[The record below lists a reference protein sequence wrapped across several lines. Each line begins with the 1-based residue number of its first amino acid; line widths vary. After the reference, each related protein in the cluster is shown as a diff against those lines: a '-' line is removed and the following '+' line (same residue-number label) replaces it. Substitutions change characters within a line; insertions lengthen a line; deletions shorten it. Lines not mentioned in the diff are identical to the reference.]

1 MQNKAAIII
10 LTIALVLV
18 SIYQLSFTGA
28 TYKVKK
34 DAKEYA
40 KGDLVKETNYI
51 DSIASLTK
59 DQWSFIGKTY
69 KECQKKEINLGL
81 DLKGGMNVILDIS
94 IEDILKTLSS
104 HSTNKTF
111 LDALARANELQKQSQ
126 ADYLTLFRRA
136 FEEIGPN
143 QKLYAIFYQAPEMK
157 ARNIKFNSTNDEVMK
172 ALDAEVTIAIDN
184 AFSIL
189 RERIDRFGVVQPTI
203 TKLSIKGRILIDL
216 PGQKDSKRVR
226 ELLQGTAN
234 LEFWETYENSEVIG
248 ALDQAD
254 KLLRAM
260 QVNKERTDTV
270 KTKTADQKTS
280 ADTTTMTDKALLEL
294 IKKDTT
300 ATAQPS
306 SRDELALQNPLWSI
320 LSPRV
325 DKQGQPY
332 PSCMVGL
339 AKGTDTAKVNSYLKM
354 KQIRAIF
361 AAQKIKVMINNQ
373 VVERPMSNIKFYW
386 SQNPHKYDIT
396 KTSYELHAIN
406 IGNGIPK
413 LTGDAIS
420 SARTSTGI
428 TGSEV
433 NVNFNMTRNGAEIWR
448 TMTKQAIENKGGA
461 NELHRCIAVVLDGY
475 VRSYPR
481 VVNEISAGNTEIT
494 GDFTIEEATDLAN
507 ILKSGK
513 MPAPARIESYTIV
526 GPTLGKE
533 AINSGF
539 ISFVIAFALV
549 LAFMI
554 FYYSKSAGTIAD
566 IALITNVFLL
576 FGVLASL
583 GAVLTLPGIAGMVLT
598 MGMAVDANVLI
609 YERIR
614 EELRAG
620 KGIKLAISEGYS
632 RAYSAII
639 DSNVTTI
646 LTGIVLYIFG
656 RGPIKGF
663 ATTLV
668 IGILTSMFTAIFI
681 TRLIYDSL
689 LKKNADLKFSIK
701 ITANVFKN
709 TKIDFIGM
717 RKYFYI
723 GSAAILLAGVI
734 SLFVR
739 GLNPGIDFTGGRT
752 FVVRFD
758 KPVITADIAAR
769 LNQSFGELP
778 QVVIFGSDN
787 QVKITTKYKINETGV
802 ADEVNTKL
810 YEGLKSFLSDN
821 VSKEDFLDNYMKSSE
836 TVGPVVA
843 ADIKINAIY
852 AIGISLVL
860 MFLYIFMRFRYW
872 QYGFGAVMSLAHD
885 TLLVI
890 GVYSIF
896 WGIMP
901 FSMEIDQA
909 FIAAILTIIGFSIN
923 DTVIVF
929 DRLREYIPLYRK
941 RPLREVLNMAINST
955 LSRTINTTL
964 TVILTIVAM
973 FIFGGAVIR
982 GFMFALLVGIGT
994 GVYSSVFV
1002 ATALMYD
1009 TIKKKG
1015 DEPEEA
1021 KVAVKA

>member
-40 KGDLVKETNYI
+40 KGDLLKETSYI

-94 IEDILKTLSS
+94 IEDILKALSS

-111 LDALARANELQKQSQ
+111 IDALARAKELQKQSQ
-126 ADYLTLFRRA
+126 ADYLTLFGRA

-143 QKLYAIFYQAPEMK
+143 QSLAAIFSLAPEMK
-157 ARNIKFNSTNDEVMK
+157 ARNIKFNSTNAEVMK
-172 ALDAEVTIAIDN
+172 ALDAEVTVAIDN
-184 AFSIL
+184 AFNIL
-189 RERIDRFGVVQPTI
+189 RQRIDRFGVVQPSI
-203 TKLSIKGRILIDL
+203 TKLATKGRILIDL
-216 PGQKDSKRVR
+216 PGMKDSKRVR

-234 LEFWETYENSEVIG
+234 LEFWETYENSEIIG
-248 ALDQAD
+248 ALNTAD

-260 QVNKERTDTV
+260 QVNKEKTDTI
-270 KTKTADQKTS
+270 KTKTAEQKTS
-280 ADTTTMTDKALLEL
+280 ADTTTVTDKALLEL

-306 SRDELALQNPLWSI
+306 SREELSLQNPLWSI
-320 LSPRV
+320 LSPRA
-325 DKQGQPY
+325 DNRGQPY

-339 AKGTDTAKVNSYLKM
+339 AKGIDTAKVNSYLKM
-354 KQIRAIF
+354 KQIKALFPPTCR
-361 AAQKIKVMINNQ
+361 
-373 VVERPMSNIKFYW
+373 FYW
-386 SQNPHKYDIT
+386 SQNPHKFDIT

-406 IGNGIPK
+406 IGNGVPK
-413 LTGDAIS
+413 LTGDAVV

-433 NVNFNMTRNGAEIWR
+433 KVDFNMTRKGADIWR

-481 VVNEISAGNTEIT
+481 VVNEITGGNTEIT

-513 MPAPARIESYTIV
+513 MPAPAKIESYTIV

-539 ISFVIAFALV
+539 VSFVIAFALV

-646 LTGIVLYIFG
+646 LTGIVLYVFG
-656 RGPIKGF
+656 QGPIKGF

-681 TRLIYDSL
+681 TRLIYERL

-701 ITANVFKN
+701 ITANIFKN

-723 GSAAILLAGVI
+723 ASGAILLAGVI

-752 FVVRFD
+752 FVVRFE
-758 KPVITADIAAR
+758 KPAVTEDIAAR
-769 LNQSFGELP
+769 LNQSFGQLP

-802 ADEVNTKL
+802 DEEVNTKL
-810 YEGLKSFLSDN
+810 YEGLKSFLGDN
-821 VSKEDFLDNYMKSSE
+821 VSKEDFQNNYIKSSE

-843 ADIKINAIY
+843 ADIKINAFY
-852 AIGISLVL
+852 AVGIALVL
-860 MFLYIFMRFRYW
+860 IFLYIFMRFRYW
-872 QYGFGAVMSLAHD
+872 QYGFGAVMSLVHD

-896 WGIMP
+896 WGLMP

-909 FIAAILTIIGFSIN
+909 FIAAILTVIGFSVN

-1015 DEPEEA
+1015 DEHEEA

>member
-1 MQNKAAIII
+1 MQNKAAIIV
-10 LTIALVLV
+10 LAIALGLV

-34 DAKEYA
+34 EAREFA
-40 KGDLVKETNYI
+40 KGSLVKETQYI
-51 DSIASLTK
+51 DSISTLPK
-59 DQWSFIGKTY
+59 EKWSFLRYTF
-69 KECQKKEINLGL
+69 KECQKKELNLGL
-81 DLKGGMNVILDIS
+81 DLKGGMSVILEVS
-94 IEDILKTLSS
+94 VQDILKALS
-104 HSTNKTF
+104 NYNPDKTF
-111 LDALARANELQKQSQ
+111 NDALARAGELQKQSQ
-126 ADYLTLFRRA
+126 ADYLTLFGRA
-136 FEEIGPN
+136 FQEIDPN
-143 QKLYAIFYQAPEMK
+143 AKLASVFGTVELREKI
-157 ARNIKFNSTNDEVMK
+157 NFNSSNEEVLK
-172 ALDAEVTIAIDN
+172 VLDTEVSGAITN
-184 AFSIL
+184 AFNIL
-189 RERIDRFGVVQPTI
+189 RTRIDRFGVVQPNI
-203 TKLSIKGRILIDL
+203 TQLATKGRILIDL
-216 PGQKDSKRVR
+216 PGQTNPKRVR

-234 LEFWETYENSEVIG
+234 LEFWETYENGEIIG
-248 ALDQAD
+248 YLSTANNLLKEINVNTQTSNSASSAAAASSD
-254 KLLRAM
+254 K
-260 QVNKERTDTV
+260 T
-270 KTKTADQKTS
+270 TA
-280 ADTTTMTDKALLEL
+280 ADTTKQDQTLLDL
-294 IKKDTT
+294 IAKDTT
-300 ATAQPS
+300 KAADAST
-306 SRDELALQNPLWSI
+306 REEFTLQNPLFGL

-325 DKQGQPY
+325 NQQGQPL

-339 AKGTDTAKVNSYLKM
+339 ASSKDTARVNSMLKM
-354 KQIRAIF
+354 
-361 AAQKIKVMINNQ
+361 NQ
-373 VVERPMSNIKFYW
+373 VKALFPRDLKFLW
-386 SQNPHKYDIT
+386 SQNPYKYDET
-396 KTSYELHAIN
+396 KTLFELHAIKVTTRDGRPPLDGGV
-406 IGNGIPK
+406 I
-413 LTGDAIS
+413 T
-420 SARTSTGI
+420 SARTSSGV

-433 NVNFNMTRNGAEIWR
+433 KVDMSMNAEGAKTWARMTR
-448 TMTKQAIENKGGA
+448 ENID
-461 NELHRCIAVVLDGY
+461 RCLVVVLDGY

-481 VVNEISAGNTEIT
+481 VQNEITGGNTEIT
-494 GDFTIEEATDLAN
+494 GDFTIEEADDLAN

-513 MPAPARIESYTIV
+513 LPAPAHIISDTIV

-533 AINSGF
+533 AISAGF
-539 ISFVIAFALV
+539 YSFLIAFTLV

-554 FYYSKSAGTIAD
+554 FYYSKSAGTIAN
-566 IALITNVFLL
+566 IALIANVFLL

-583 GAVLTLPGIAGMVLT
+583 NAVLTLPGIAGIVLT

-620 KGIKLAISEGYS
+620 KGIKLAIADGYKH
-632 RAYSAII
+632 AYSAII

-656 RGPIKGF
+656 SGPIKGF

-689 LKKNADLKFSIK
+689 LKKNANLTFSIK
-701 ITANVFKN
+701 ITAEVFKH

-723 GSAAILLAGVI
+723 VSGVILLAGTV
-734 SLFVR
+734 SLFIR

-752 FVVRFD
+752 FVIRFD
-758 KPVITADIAAR
+758 KPVTTEEIASK
-769 LNQSFGELP
+769 LNVSFGDLP
-778 QVVIFGSDN
+778 QVVTFGSVN
-787 QVKITTKYKINETGV
+787 QVKITTKYRINETGV
-802 ADEVNTKL
+802 DDEVDTKL
-810 YEGLKSFLSDN
+810 YDGLKDIVGGNISR
-821 VSKEDFLDNYMKSSE
+821 EDFLSKYRVSSE

-843 ADIKINAIY
+843 ADIKINAFF
-852 AIGISLVL
+852 AVGIALVL
-860 MFLYIFMRFRYW
+860 IFFYIFMRFRYW

-896 WGIMP
+896 WGLMP

-909 FIAAILTIIGFSIN
+909 FIAAILTVIGFSVN

-941 RPLREVLNMAINST
+941 RPLKEVLNMAINST

-964 TVILTIVAM
+964 TVILTIIAM

-1009 TIKKKG
+1009 TSPKGNAEEELKGKIK
-1015 DEPEEA
+1015 A
-1021 KVAVKA
+1021 

>member
-10 LTIALVLV
+10 LAIALGLV

-34 DAKEYA
+34 EAREFA
-40 KGDLVKETNYI
+40 KGSLVKETQYL
-51 DSIASLTK
+51 DSISTLPKEKWGFLGYT
-59 DQWSFIGKTY
+59 F
-69 KECQKKEINLGL
+69 KECQKKELNLGL
-81 DLKGGMNVILDIS
+81 DLKGGMNVILEIS
-94 IEDILKTLSS
+94 VEDILKALS
-104 HSTNKTF
+104 NYNPDKTF
-111 LDALARANELQKQSQ
+111 NDALARARELQKQSQ
-126 ADYLTLFRRA
+126 SDYLTLFGRA
-136 FEEIGPN
+136 FQEIDPN
-143 QKLYAIFYQAPEMK
+143 AKLASVFGTVELREKI
-157 ARNIKFNSTNDEVMK
+157 NFNSTNEEVIK
-172 ALDAEVTIAIDN
+172 VLDGAVTGAITN
-184 AFSIL
+184 AFNVL
-189 RERIDRFGVVQPTI
+189 RTRIDRFGVVQPNI
-203 TKLSIKGRILIDL
+203 TQLATKGRILIEL
-216 PGQKDSKRVR
+216 PGQNNPKRVR

-234 LEFWETYENSEVIG
+234 LEFWETYENGEVIG
-248 ALDQAD
+248 YLSTANNLLKEIQTNTQASNSASNTTAASSD
-254 KLLRAM
+254 KT
-260 QVNKERTDTV
+260 VSTDT
-270 KTKTADQKTS
+270 TKKDQT
-280 ADTTTMTDKALLEL
+280 LLDL
-294 IKKDTT
+294 IEKDTT
-300 ATAQPS
+300 KAAEASTREQFT
-306 SRDELALQNPLWSI
+306 LQNPLFGL

-325 DKQGQPY
+325 NQQGQPL

-339 AKGTDTAKVNSYLKM
+339 ASSRDTARVNAMLKM
-354 KQIRAIF
+354 
-361 AAQKIKVMINNQ
+361 NQ
-373 VVERPMSNIKFYW
+373 VRALFPRDLKFLW
-386 SQNPHKYDIT
+386 SQNPYKYDPT
-396 KTSYELHAIN
+396 KTMYELHAIKVTTRDGRPPLDGSV
-406 IGNGIPK
+406 I
-413 LTGDAIS
+413 T
-420 SARTSTGI
+420 SARTSSGV

-433 NVNFNMTRNGAEIWR
+433 KVDMSMNSEGAKTWARMTR
-448 TMTKQAIENKGGA
+448 ENID
-461 NELHRCIAVVLDGY
+461 RCLVVVLDGY

-481 VVNEISAGNTEIT
+481 VQNEITGGNTEIT
-494 GDFTIEEATDLAN
+494 GDFTLEEAGDLAN
-507 ILKSGK
+507 ILESGK
-513 MPAPARIESYTIV
+513 LSAPAHIISDTIV

-533 AINSGF
+533 AISAGF
-539 ISFVIAFALV
+539 YSFIIAFALV
-549 LAFMI
+549 LAFMV
-554 FYYSKSAGTIAD
+554 FYYSKSAGTIAN
-566 IALITNVFLL
+566 IALIANVFLL

-583 GAVLTLPGIAGMVLT
+583 NAVLTLPGIAGIVLT

-620 KGIKLAISEGYS
+620 KGIKLAIADGYKH
-632 RAYSAII
+632 AYSAII

-656 RGPIKGF
+656 TGPIKGF

-681 TRLIYDSL
+681 TRIIYEAL
-689 LKKNADLKFSIK
+689 LKRNANLTFSIK
-701 ITANVFKN
+701 ITAEVFKH

-723 GSAAILLAGVI
+723 VSGAILLAGTV

-752 FVVRFD
+752 FVIRFD
-758 KPVITADIAAR
+758 KPVTTEDVAAR
-769 LNQSFGELP
+769 LNASFGELP
-778 QVVIFGSDN
+778 QVVTFGSTN
-787 QVKITTKYKINETGV
+787 QVKITTKYRINETGV
-802 ADEVNTKL
+802 DDEVDTKL
-810 YEGLKSFLSDN
+810 YDGLKEIAGGN
-821 VSKEDFLDNYMKSSE
+821 ISKDDFLNKYRVSSE

-843 ADIKINAIY
+843 ADIKINAFF
-852 AIGISLVL
+852 AVGIALIL
-860 MFLYIFMRFRYW
+860 IFFYIFMRFRYW

-896 WGIMP
+896 WGLMP

-909 FIAAILTIIGFSIN
+909 FIAAILTVIGFSVN

-941 RPLREVLNMAINST
+941 RPLKEVLNMAINST

-1009 TIKKKG
+1009 TSQKGAGEEEPKGKIK
-1015 DEPEEA
+1015 A
-1021 KVAVKA
+1021 

>member
-1 MQNKAAIII
+1 MQNKAAIIV
-10 LTIALVLV
+10 LAIALGLV

-34 DAKEYA
+34 EAKAYA
-40 KGDLVKETNYI
+40 KGSLVKETSYL
-51 DSIASLTK
+51 DSISTLPK
-59 DQWSFIGKTY
+59 EKWSFLGNTF
-69 KECQKKEINLGL
+69 KECQKRELNLGL
-81 DLKGGMNVILDIS
+81 DLKGGMNVILEVSVD
-94 IEDILKTLSS
+94 DILKALS
-104 HSTNKTF
+104 NYNPDKTF
-111 LDALARANELQKQSQ
+111 NLALAHAKELQKASQS
-126 ADYLTLFRRA
+126 DYLTLFGRA
-136 FEEIGPN
+136 FQELDPN
-143 QKLYAIFYQAPEMK
+143 AKLASVFGTIEMK
-157 ARNIKFNSTNDEVMK
+157 DKINFNSTNTEVLK
-172 ALDAEVTIAIDN
+172 VLDTEVSGAITN
-184 AFSIL
+184 AFNIL
-189 RERIDRFGVVQPTI
+189 RTRIDRFGVVQPDI
-203 TKLSIKGRILIDL
+203 TKMSTKGRILINL
-216 PGQKDSKRVR
+216 PGQNNPKRVR

-234 LEFWETYENSEVIG
+234 LEFWETYENSEIIG
-248 ALDQAD
+248 YLSTANNLLKEIQANTQ
-254 KLLRAM
+254 AAA
-260 QVNKERTDTV
+260 V
-270 KTKTADQKTS
+270 TAATAAKPKAAGAV
-280 ADTTTMTDKALLEL
+280 ADTTRKDQSLLDL
-294 IKKDTT
+294 IAKDTT
-300 ATAQPS
+300 KAQTAT
-306 SRDELALQNPLWSI
+306 SRQQFALQNPLFG
-320 LSPRV
+320 LLNPRV
-325 DKQGQPY
+325 NEQGQPLQ
-332 PSCMVGL
+332 SCMVGL
-339 AKGTDTAKVNSYLKM
+339 ASSKDTAKVNTLLKM
-354 KQIRAIF
+354 NQIKALFPRDL
-361 AAQKIKVMINNQ
+361 KLM
-373 VVERPMSNIKFYW
+373 W
-386 SQNPHKYDIT
+386 SQNPYKYDPT
-396 KTSYELHAIN
+396 KTIYELHAIK
-406 IGNGIPK
+406 ITTRDGRPP
-413 LTGDAIS
+413 LDGDVIT
-420 SARTSTGI
+420 SARTSSGV

-433 NVNFNMTRNGAEIWR
+433 KVDMSMNGEGSKIWARMTR
-448 TMTKQAIENKGGA
+448 ENIG
-461 NELHRCIAVVLDGY
+461 RCLTVVLDGY

-481 VVNEISAGNTEIT
+481 VQNEITGGSTEIT
-494 GDFTIEEATDLAN
+494 GDFTIEEADDLAN

-513 MPAPARIESYTIV
+513 LPAPAHIISDTIV

-533 AINSGF
+533 AISAGF
-539 ISFVIAFALV
+539 YSFVIAFGLV
-549 LAFMI
+549 LAFMV
-554 FYYSKSAGTIAD
+554 FYYSKSAGTIAN

-583 GAVLTLPGIAGMVLT
+583 NAVLTLPGIAGIVLT

-620 KGIKLAISEGYS
+620 KGIKLAIADGY
-632 RAYSAII
+632 RHAYSAII

-656 RGPIKGF
+656 TGPIKGF

-681 TRLIYDSL
+681 TRIIYEAL
-689 LKKNADLKFSIK
+689 LKRNVNLTFSIK
-701 ITANVFKN
+701 MTADVFKH

-723 GSAAILLAGVI
+723 VSGVILLGGVV

-758 KPVITADIAAR
+758 NPVKTEDIASK
-769 LNQSFGELP
+769 LNVEFGDLP
-778 QVVIFGSDN
+778 QVVTFGSNN

-802 ADEVNTKL
+802 DDEVETKL
-810 YEGLKSFLSDN
+810 FDGLKGY
-821 VSKEDFLDNYMKSSE
+821 VRPGISKEDFLTEYRKSSE

-843 ADIKINAIY
+843 ADIKINAFY
-852 AIGISLVL
+852 AVGIALIL
-860 MFLYIFMRFRYW
+860 IFFYIFMRFRYW

-896 WGIMP
+896 WGLMP

-909 FIAAILTIIGFSIN
+909 FIAAILTVIGFSVN

-941 RPLREVLNMAINST
+941 RPLKEVLNMAINST

-1009 TIKKKG
+1009 TSPKG
-1015 DEPEEA
+1015 NSEDDPRA
-1021 KVAVKA
+1021 LKSK